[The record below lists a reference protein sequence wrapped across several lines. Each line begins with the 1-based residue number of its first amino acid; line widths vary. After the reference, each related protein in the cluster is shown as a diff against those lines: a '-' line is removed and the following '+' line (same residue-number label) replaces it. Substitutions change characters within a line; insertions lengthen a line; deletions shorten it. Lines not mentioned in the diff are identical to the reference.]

1 MNVERTYSARTQKS
15 MNYNLLCLYS
25 ETESIIVY
33 RDALEVERTI
43 DIFGWKKIHS
53 VKRMMRKDIASIGIY
68 SSKSYIFGWIFA
80 MIACA
85 LFLTGAI
92 MEMYEIMYIG
102 LLFLIPVLQC
112 LFYALKGYEGVTYL
126 KITTSQNAGIS
137 AEIALLSND
146 ANVIMDTLIPTH
158 SDMVV

>member
-1 MNVERTYSARTQKS
+1 MERTYSARTQKS
-15 MNYNLLCLYS
+15 TEYKLLCFYS

-33 RDALEVERTI
+33 SDALEVERMI
-43 DIFGWKKIHS
+43 EIFGWKKMHS
-53 VKRMMRKDIASIGIY
+53 LKRIMRKDIASVSIY
-68 SSKSYIFGWIFA
+68 STKSYLFGWVFA

-92 MEMYEIMYIG
+92 MEIYEIMYFG

-112 LFYALKGYEGVTYL
+112 FFYALKGYDGITYL
-126 KITTSQNAGIS
+126 KITTSQNAGVS
-137 AEIALLSND
+137 AEIALLAND